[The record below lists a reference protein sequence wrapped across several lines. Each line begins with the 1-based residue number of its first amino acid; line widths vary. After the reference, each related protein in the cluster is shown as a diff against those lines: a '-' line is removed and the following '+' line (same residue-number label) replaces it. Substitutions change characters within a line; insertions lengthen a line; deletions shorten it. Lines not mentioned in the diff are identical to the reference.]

1 MRINKKIVKFT
12 FFKGISL
19 FTMRLLAFLFFFS
32 AVALGQTRPEATA
45 GESTF
50 TEGMKL
56 FVLEDY
62 AGALKQFE
70 TCVKV
75 NEKSAAA
82 FYMKSRAE
90 SALEQNAKA
99 ELSAASAVELDPS
112 SVYYLQNYADILQK
126 NHKSKEARNAWRELI
141 RLKPGDADAYY
152 HLLELQADAG
162 ESKEALKTLE
172 LAEKQFGASE
182 KITKARQLI
191 LLKENKVGAAL
202 KEGDKMAAE
211 NPEFVLNQAAILI
224 RNGKQKEAVKLLEEA
239 IAGHPDLADAYG
251 LLSELYAGEKN
262 REASRQLTG
271 QVLQQAAFP
280 YSLKVNVLGN
290 HLRAFGNNAASLES
304 LLESAQALAA
314 AYPDQARAY
323 LYSGDISFR
332 LGKPLQAR
340 AHYSKAVELDKN
352 QFEVWLALLQINYRL
367 ADFVRLEKDADQATV
382 YFPNQ
387 PAIWLYLGLA
397 QQQNRRPDDAEIAF
411 EEALRLGGDAAV
423 KAGAEAGMAALKGG
437 ETLQTLAKS
446 HADNPY
452 VQYFFIRHIL
462 ASQPAAALPAAA
474 ALSAGYP
481 DNNACKIL
489 FAQVLTANKK
499 AEEALKT
506 LGFIPAGEAL
516 LSPGY
521 FDAKGDALSALGRTA
536 EAQEEWKKALQLD
549 KTNKIIQ
556 EKIKQI

>member
-1 MRINKKIVKFT
+1 
-12 FFKGISL
+12 
-19 FTMRLLAFLFFFS
+19 MRLLALLFFFS
-32 AVALGQTRPEATA
+32 AAATGQTRNGATA

-50 TEGMKL
+50 TEGMMR

-62 AGALKQFE
+62 TGALEQFE
-70 TCVKV
+70 TFVKV
-75 NEKSAAA
+75 NEKSGAG

-99 ELSAASAVELDPS
+99 ELSAATAVNLDRS
-112 SVYYLQNYADILQK
+112 SVYYLQNYAGILQK
-126 NHKSKEARNAWRELI
+126 NHKNKEAQNAWRELI
-141 RLKPGDADAYY
+141 GLKPEDAEAYY

-182 KITKARQLI
+182 KITRARQLI
-191 LLKENKVGAAL
+191 LLKENKVEAAI
-202 KEGDKMAAE
+202 KEGSKMTAA

-224 RNGKQKEAVKLLEEA
+224 SNQQKKEAVKLLEEA
-239 IAGHPDLADAYG
+239 VTAHPDLTDAYG

-262 REASRQLTG
+262 KDASLQLIDK
-271 QVLQQAAFP
+271 VFVHAAFP

-290 HLRAFGNNAASLES
+290 HLRAFGEDATDLES
-304 LLESAQALAA
+304 LLEKSQALTA

-323 LYSGDISFR
+323 LYSGDISFK

-340 AHYSKAVELDKN
+340 EHYSRAVALDKN
-352 QFEVWLALLQINYRL
+352 QFEVWLALLQIDFRL
-367 ADFVRLEKDADQATV
+367 ADFTRLEKDADNATV

-397 QQQNRRPDDAEIAF
+397 QGRNHQPDDAETAF
-411 EEALRLGGDAAV
+411 EEALRLGGDAVV
-423 KAGAEAGMAALKGG
+423 KAGAEAGLAEVKGAGPAL
-437 ETLQTLAKS
+437 ETLAK
-446 HADNPY
+446 ANPDNAW
-452 VQYFFIRHIL
+452 VQYFFARHIL
-462 ASQPAAALPAAA
+462 DSKPEAALPLAAG
-474 ALSAGYP
+474 LSGKHP
-481 DNNACKIL
+481 ENNHYKIL
-489 FAQVLTANKK
+489 FARALVANKK
-499 AEEALKT
+499 AEEALMT
-506 LGFIPAGEAL
+506 LGFIRPEEAV
-516 LSPGY
+516 LSAGY
-521 FDAKGDALSALGRTA
+521 FDAKGDALSALGRTG